1 MIFFEQFHKILSG
14 FFFFFSCP
22 LGLLNSMFKDKISK
36 RKSVSST
43 NIYNDTI
50 IDTLYKTTVLDFD
63 SLFLFLKNVV
73 FQKLVLFAS

>member
-1 MIFFEQFHKILSG
+1 MFVSF
-14 FFFFFSCP
+14 CP

-43 NIYNDTI
+43 NTYNDTI